1 MKNPEA
7 AVRIPEAN
15 EKQRRPLLSLLGLIV
30 FSLLLAGIPGL
41 HLLSFAYRTGE
52 QSYILLVPA
61 VSAALIYYNRGRILE
76 QIHTDLSIRSLVWL
90 APGAL
95 LLLSAYLLGP
105 GSEPQLVATA
115 VGLILVWVAAFR
127 ACFGSACMRASAFEL
142 AMLVWII
149 PIPHFAIDW
158 TTVTLQKGSAD
169 VVDWLFGLCRVP
181 VFRSG
186 FIFTLPGQS
195 IEVAKQCSGI
205 RSTLSLLFLT
215 LILAHESLHSNWRR
229 LFLLLCALPI
239 VVLKNGVRIVTLT
252 LLAIY
257 VDPSFLTGSLHHD
270 GGIVF
275 FLLGLVL
282 LMPIVGLLRR
292 GEQKSGSPT
301 PVIMAQATSGQD

>member
-1 MKNPEA
+1 MLVSIPKSKDKALSERSVTSHSKSTVCLA
-7 AVRIPEAN
+7 GFVAV
-15 EKQRRPLLSLLGLIV
+15 
-30 FSLLLAGIPGL
+30 SLLLAIGPAS
-41 HLLSFAYRTGE
+41 HLASFAYHTGE

-61 VSAALIYYNRGRILE
+61 VCAALIYYSRDRILTKSE
-76 QIHTDLSIRSLVWL
+76 AGFSLRSLLWL
-90 APGAL
+90 TPGLVL
-95 LLLSAYLLGP
+95 LLLGYLLES
-105 GSEPQLVATA
+105 GSELQLVTTA
-115 VGLILVWVAAFR
+115 IGFILFWVAAFR
-127 ACFGSACMRASAFEL
+127 ACFGPKSLRAAAFEL
-142 AMLVWII
+142 GMLVWII
-149 PIPHFAIDW
+149 PIPQPAIDW
-158 TTVTLQKGSAD
+158 ITVTLQRQSAD
-169 VVDWLFGLCRVP
+169 VVDWLFALCRVP

-215 LILAHESLHSNWRR
+215 LILAHESLRGNWRR
-229 LFLLLCALPI
+229 FVLVLCALPI

-282 LMPIVGLLRR
+282 LMPIIALLRR
-292 GEQKSGSPT
+292 GEPKP
-301 PVIMAQATSGQD
+301 PMAQAAVGQD